1 MTLYSLKA
9 CAKWQ
14 NQEQLI
20 TDDIFTY
27 NNDINQ
33 KKKQIKK
40 VNSFQFD
47 VKLRQLL
54 HYIT

>member
-1 MTLYSLKA
+1 MTLHSLKA

-20 TDDIFTY
+20 TDDIFY
-27 NNDINQ
+27 LQ
-33 KKKQIKK
+33 QRYKPKAKQIKK

>member
-33 KKKQIKK
+33 TQKRFKK
-40 VNSFQFD
+40 
-47 VKLRQLL
+47 
-54 HYIT
+54 